1 MEKIAFVMQL
11 KTGCEKEYASRH
23 DALWPDLHAALKDA
37 GIEDYSIF
45 LHPHTLQLFAVLW
58 RNDAHTMDSLPKL
71 EVMKRWWAYMADLM
85 ETNEDNSPVVTGLEQ
100 VFHLP

>member
-11 KTGCEKEYASRH
+11 NPGCEAEYKKRH
-23 DALWPDLHAALKDA
+23 DEIWPELVSLLKQA

-58 RNDAHTMDSLPKL
+58 RKSDHTMDSLPVQA
-71 EVMKRWWAYMADLM
+71 VMQKWWAYMGDIMAH
-85 ETNEDNSPVVTGLEQ
+85 NPDNSPVSEPLQQ
-100 VFHLP
+100 VFYLP